1 MNDTELGGGKWARRK
16 THHTE
21 MGQKKCTR
29 FNKDK
34 VLQLEQTHVTVK
46 TVDRLCGKQ
55 LCGRGS
61 GGAGAQQAEQ
71 EPAGDCTPAATK
83 ADTSWTASARVLPAD
98 QGM

>member
-1 MNDTELGGGKWARRK
+1 MTLNWEEVNGPEERLTIQRWDK
-16 THHTE
+16 
-21 MGQKKCTR
+21 KKCTR

-71 EPAGDCTPAATK
+71 EPAGDCIPAATK